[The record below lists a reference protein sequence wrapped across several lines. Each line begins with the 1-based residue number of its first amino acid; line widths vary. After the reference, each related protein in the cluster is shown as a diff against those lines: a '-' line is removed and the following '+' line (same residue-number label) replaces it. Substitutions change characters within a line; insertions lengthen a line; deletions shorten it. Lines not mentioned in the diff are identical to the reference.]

1 MAIFSAPWASTLVEL
16 PTLTFHHAILP
27 LSIFS
32 ALHGIRVSM
41 AYRQAIEQA
50 AAQSLR
56 DGKDPQPAR
65 LPWGQ
70 ALLSVLAMS
79 LGGGF
84 SASILLGMPPSWL
97 GSNVVVPTYALSFFL
112 IQYTYLYDILK
123 DMVPPAVLD
132 TILIAADGSLRALS
146 IAKLGVEGSRMR
158 FAADSHYPGAASEP
172 WFAMLLLGMIAGSGG
187 GMWGDFLKLK
197 SHKWTLSTPSFAS
210 AATYDMKAALLSAFF
225 YAAST
230 SPQFYNLLHS
240 AGGADKE
247 GFVAHGG
254 MLESQDAKGMTMLVM
269 CTLLLGKRAE
279 ETVVQ
284 LAKSFQANTSTI
296 PPRKSLRSSTAAA
309 SKKRDDD
316 VEEEKK
322 TKELDRDEDSKY
334 QPLIRRGFDDATEEE
349 EEEEEEEQEEEQ
361 EEEVKKSRSGGRKKS
376 STTTTTTTTTSRK
389 STKAASVEP
398 PTSDVPL
405 TRSTRLRKPTRQE
418 L

>member
-1 MAIFSAPWASTLVEL
+1 MAIFSAQWASTLVEL

-65 LPWGQ
+65 
-70 ALLSVLAMS
+70 
-79 LGGGF
+79 
-84 SASILLGMPPSWL
+84 ILLGMPPSWL
-97 GSNVVVPTYALSFFL
+97 GSNVVVPTYALSFVL
-112 IQYTYLYDILK
+112 IQYTYLYEILK

-146 IAKLGVEGSRMR
+146 IAKLGVDGSRMR

-210 AATYDMKAALLSAFF
+210 AATFDMKAALLSAFF

-230 SPQFYNLLHS
+230 SPQFYNLLHN
-240 AGGADKE
+240 AGRADKE
-247 GFVAHGG
+247 NFIAHGG

-284 LAKSFQANTSTI
+284 LSKSFQSNTSTI

-309 SKKRDDD
+309 ASKKHDDD
-316 VEEEKK
+316 VEEEGDDEVSDRHELKRVSK
-322 TKELDRDEDSKY
+322 LDRDEDSKN

-349 EEEEEEEQEEEQ
+349 DEEEEEQQ
-361 EEEVKKSRSGGRKKS
+361 LEEEVKKSTRGGRKKA

-398 PTSDVPL
+398 SSSDVPL

>member
-1 MAIFSAPWASTLVEL
+1 MAIFSAQWASNLVEL

-56 DGKDPQPAR
+56 DGKDPQPSR

-97 GSNVVVPTYALSFFL
+97 GSNVVVPTYTLSFLL

-146 IAKLGVEGSRMR
+146 IAKLGVDGSRMR

-187 GMWGDFLKLK
+187 GMWADFLKLK
-197 SHKWTLSTPSFAS
+197 SHKWTLSTPSFAT

-230 SPQFYNLLHS
+230 SPQFYSLLH
-240 AGGADKE
+240 GGDADKE

-254 MLESQDAKGMTMLVM
+254 MLDSQDAKGMTMLVM

-284 LAKSFQANTSTI
+284 LTKSFQSNTSTI
-296 PPRKSLRSSTAAA
+296 PPRKSLRSSAA

-316 VEEEKK
+316 YEEEDEKVAEQHK
-322 TKELDRDEDSKY
+322 LRALRNIDRDEDSDYK
-334 QPLIRRGFDDATEEE
+334 RRGFDDATEEE
-349 EEEEEEEQEEEQ
+349 EEDEEEEEQ
-361 EEEVKKSRSGGRKKS
+361 VKKSIRGGKKKS
-376 STTTTTTTTTSRK
+376 STTTTTTTTSRK
-389 STKAASVEP
+389 STKSASLEP
-398 PTSDVPL
+398 SSSDVPL

>member
-1 MAIFSAPWASTLVEL
+1 MSIFGAQWASTLVEL
-16 PTLTFHHAILP
+16 PTLTFHDAILP

-56 DGKDPQPAR
+56 DGKDAQPAR

-84 SASILLGMPPSWL
+84 STSMLLGMPPSWL

-123 DMVPPAVLD
+123 DMVPPAILD
-132 TILIAADGSLRALS
+132 PILIVADGSLRALS
-146 IAKLGVEGSRMR
+146 IAKLGVDGSRMR
-158 FAADSHYPGAASEP
+158 FAADSHHPGASEP
-172 WFAMLLLGMIAGSGG
+172 WFAMLFLGMISGSGG

-197 SHKWTLSTPSFAS
+197 THKWTLSTPTWAT

-230 SPQFYNLLHS
+230 SPQFYSVLRS
-240 AGGADKE
+240 GGDKESE
-247 GFVAHGG
+247 GFVHGG
-254 MLESQDAKGMTMLVM
+254 LLETQDAKAMTMLVM

-279 ETVVQ
+279 DSVLQ
-284 LAKSFQANTSTI
+284 LARSFQSNTAI
-296 PPRKSLRSSTAAA
+296 PPRKSIRSSTGA
-309 SKKRDDD
+309 SKKHDDD
-316 VEEEKK
+316 DEEEG
-322 TKELDRDEDSKY
+322 EGHDLRG
-334 QPLIRRGFDDATEEE
+334 LRRRVHDDATEEE
-349 EEEEEEEQEEEQ
+349 EEEDQEEEA
-361 EEEVKKSRSGGRKKS
+361 EEEVKRGTRGGRKKASS
-376 STTTTTTTTTSRK
+376 STTTTTTTTSKRT
-389 STKAASVEP
+389 TKAASVEP
-398 PTSDVPL
+398 SLSSSEAPL
-405 TRSTRLRKPTRQE
+405 TRSTRLRKPPTRHD